1 MILIIMLVVLVLL
14 IGGLLSLARGR
25 SDYETDEQSQAW
37 QRAVQSENSIVG
49 RVLLGVSR
57 PLARMPRLYE
67 QVPSRQYKAL
77 QSKLLASGAFGGDVE
92 VYIATQAGAIFL
104 GLAIVVVG
112 AVLLHSL
119 MAIAV
124 LILGLAIA
132 AYPYNI
138 VSKRFIKRTTE
149 VSYALPEFAELLQ
162 MPLTIGQGIMPA
174 LRYTAEHL
182 DGPVAE
188 EVRNMLT
195 ILAAGTTSE
204 ADAFSFAGERLGTP
218 EARAFFQALL
228 QALLEGTRV
237 SETIAAQAESL
248 RISTYQLQRIEVKKL
263 PIKMVIMFGIHFL
276 PLLFI
281 VALVPTF
288 YSLSHF

>member
-1 MILIIMLVVLVLL
+1 
-14 IGGLLSLARGR
+14 
-25 SDYETDEQSQAW
+25 
-37 QRAVQSENSIVG
+37 
-49 RVLLGVSR
+49 
-57 PLARMPRLYE
+57 
-67 QVPSRQYKAL
+67 
-77 QSKLLASGAFGGDVE
+77 
-92 VYIATQAGAIFL
+92 
-104 GLAIVVVG
+104 
-112 AVLLHSL
+112 
-119 MAIAV
+119 
-124 LILGLAIA
+124 
-132 AYPYNI
+132 
-138 VSKRFIKRTTE
+138 
-149 VSYALPEFAELLQ
+149 